1 MPSWVSIVIPCY
13 NPTSFLHE
21 TLAGVRRQSYR
32 PLEVILVND
41 GTDREESRE
50 ILRRVQVDRVIE
62 QQNRG
67 LAAARNTGFRAA
79 RGEYVLP
86 LDADD
91 RITPDC
97 VAACVAA
104 LQSHSQAA
112 FVYPDYQVFGERRY
126 REHTPEYNLWDLL
139 WQNTLIYASLIRR
152 ADWEAAGG
160 YDEEMRLGYEDWEFW
175 LRLGERGRY
184 GRRVPKVLFEYRK
197 HGRSLLTLAQEHHR
211 QLVAHIRARH
221 PGLYEWEGQV
231 RVKRQWAPAVS
242 ISGIVEVPQTI
253 ADWTAEASPAAPV
266 LSPPDGRVRHPHAA
280 EWCALASWGR
290 GRASPTPQTQHPRPA
305 LHRHLVNAELDWRH
319 PVRSALR
326 LIPLRVKERVNRW
339 ARRPVFDL
347 SFYLRFQPQS
357 VLTGETL
364 VPPLRYLPRPAAP
377 GTRRLA
383 LVTPH
388 LGPGG
393 AESVLLEV
401 AAAIDRESTEVFLL
415 ATQSRD
421 DAWRARWEQA
431 VDHVYDLAALV
442 APERMIAALYSIAVN
457 WKFDAVIVQNSLAGY
472 SAIRH
477 WKREL
482 PGLKVLDW
490 IHAVEEA
497 WDFVSSTAP
506 VAEGIDV
513 RVAISQAGVERLR
526 RAGTPPHKIRL
537 IRNGIDLDRFRPLE
551 KESRNILFAGRLDP
565 IKRPLLLA
573 DIAARL
579 RGDFCFLVA
588 GAGPEE
594 AALRRRIR
602 KLGLDRAFRF
612 LGPIDDMPRVLADAA
627 VVVIPS
633 EAEGIPLIALE
644 AFAME
649 RPVVCSRAG
658 AAHEAVGAATGVLI
672 EPGPDEADR
681 FAAALAQLLDDPDRR
696 REMGRA
702 GRRLVESEYSRE
714 RARAA
719 YHRLLQE
726 VL

>member
-1 MPSWVSIVIPCY
+1 
-13 NPTSFLHE
+13 
-21 TLAGVRRQSYR
+21 
-32 PLEVILVND
+32 
-41 GTDREESRE
+41 
-50 ILRRVQVDRVIE
+50 
-62 QQNRG
+62 
-67 LAAARNTGFRAA
+67 
-79 RGEYVLP
+79 
-86 LDADD
+86 
-91 RITPDC
+91 
-97 VAACVAA
+97 
-104 LQSHSQAA
+104 
-112 FVYPDYQVFGERRY
+112 
-126 REHTPEYNLWDLL
+126 
-139 WQNTLIYASLIRR
+139 
-152 ADWEAAGG
+152 
-160 YDEEMRLGYEDWEFW
+160 
-175 LRLGERGRY
+175 
-184 GRRVPKVLFEYRK
+184 
-197 HGRSLLTLAQEHHR
+197 
-211 QLVAHIRARH
+211 
-221 PGLYEWEGQV
+221 
-231 RVKRQWAPAVS
+231 
-242 ISGIVEVPQTI
+242 
-253 ADWTAEASPAAPV
+253 
-266 LSPPDGRVRHPHAA
+266 
-280 EWCALASWGR
+280 
-290 GRASPTPQTQHPRPA
+290 
-305 LHRHLVNAELDWRH
+305 
-319 PVRSALR
+319 
-326 LIPLRVKERVNRW
+326 
-339 ARRPVFDL
+339 
-347 SFYLRFQPQS
+347 
-357 VLTGETL
+357 
-364 VPPLRYLPRPAAP
+364 
-377 GTRRLA
+377 
-383 LVTPH
+383 
-388 LGPGG
+388 
-393 AESVLLEV
+393 
-401 AAAIDRESTEVFLL
+401 
-415 ATQSRD
+415 
-421 DAWRARWEQA
+421 